1 MRKFLLF
8 LAGLTAAILL
18 LANLG
23 PMILLGLSV
32 WLVYL
37 VFKQFI
43 KAETTLAKVGWVVL
57 GLIILSIGISNM
69 YAVIGIVAAAL
80 LYYII
85 KHWNEETDEPDFLN
99 DDSDPFKHFD
109 QQWNDI

>member
-8 LAGLTAAILL
+8 LAGLTAAILFL
-18 LANLG
+18 VHLG
-23 PMILLGLSV
+23 PMILLGVSI

-57 GLIILSIGISNM
+57 GLFILSIGISNI
-69 YAVIGIVAAAL
+69 YAVIGIAAVAL

-85 KHWNEETDEPDFLN
+85 KHWDQESDTPDFLSGDTDAFMN
-99 DDSDPFKHFD
+99 FD